1 MEKSVATLLER
12 AHAALGEVAALPV
25 GGLSDESLTA
35 LVSRVEAAGRLL
47 DAVRTLAAGEV
58 ADRSRFGLGSDSLAA
73 RNGAKNALQLLTS
86 LTRASESEVARRIR
100 LGEAIRQRTMLDG
113 QILPAH
119 RPTLA
124 AAVVSGT
131 VGMDAASAIARCLDQ
146 ASRRNRVPEQL
157 DAAELELTAAATL
170 DTADNVATMAKVWR
184 EYLDPDG
191 AELRDSELRD
201 QRAFRFGRER
211 NGMTPF
217 SGVAD
222 PTSAALLRAAFT
234 EANAPDAAPRFLSE
248 EDAAQ
253 LEDAENPSAAE
264 TPFPRDPRSREQRQL
279 DVLVGL
285 ITAGLRSTNLKSTA
299 TVMAVVQLSDLQS
312 GTGIGWLDDVD
323 EPVSAASI
331 QELACDAGFRRI
343 LLGIHGEVLALGR
356 TERLFST
363 AQRLALGVRDG
374 GCVWNGCSAPPSWC
388 HAHHVREWT
397 AHDGPTDIDNGVLLC
412 PAHHHLLHNSG
423 YQMRMVDGRPQL
435 LAPILIDPEQRWRPV
450 GRQRVTMGRALRD
463 AS

>member
-1 MEKSVATLLER
+1 MEKSVADLLER
-12 AHAALGEVAALPV
+12 AHATLGELAALPI

-35 LVSRVEAAGRLL
+35 LVSRVEAAGRLV
-47 DAVRTLAAGEV
+47 DAVRALAAGEV
-58 ADRSRFGLGSDSLAA
+58 ADRSRFGLGSDSIAA
-73 RNGAKNALQLLTS
+73 RNGQKNGLQLLTA
-86 LTRASESEVARRIR
+86 LTRASEAEAARRIR
-100 LGEAIRQRTMLDG
+100 LGEAIRPRTMLDG

-119 RPTLA
+119 CPTLA
-124 AAVVSGT
+124 AAFISGT
-131 VGMDAASAIARCLDQ
+131 VGVDAASTIVRCLDQ
-146 ASRRNRVPEQL
+146 ASRRNHVPEQL

-170 DTADNVATMAKVWR
+170 DTADNVATMARVWR

-201 QRAFRFGRER
+201 QRNFRFGRER

-253 LEDAENPSAAE
+253 LDDSVHAFATD
-264 TPFPRDPRSREQRQL
+264 TPFPRDPRTREQRQL
-279 DVLVGL
+279 DVLIGL
-285 ITAGLRSTNLKSTA
+285 ITAGLRSTNLKCTA
-299 TVMAVVQLSDLQS
+299 TVMAVVQLSDLRS
-312 GTGIGWLDDVD
+312 GTGVGWLDDVE
-323 EPVSAASI
+323 EPVSAATI
-331 QELACDAGFRRI
+331 QELACDAGFRRM
-343 LLGIHGEVLALGR
+343 LLGTNGEVLALGR

-363 AQRLALGVRDG
+363 AQRLALAVRDG
-374 GCVWNGCSAPPSWC
+374 GCVWSGCSAPPSWC

-397 AHDGPTDIDNGVLLC
+397 AHDGPTDIDNGTLLC
-412 PAHHHLLHNSG
+412 PAHHHQLHNSG

-435 LAPILIDPEQRWRPV
+435 LAPVLIDPDQRWRPV
-450 GRQRVTMGRALRD
+450 GRSRVTMGRALQR